1 MILASGARGPGFGSL
16 LSPFSFV
23 LALVVRLHLFF
34 VQKFRD
40 RELNPGFLGEGQV
53 F

>member
-1 MILASGARGPGFGSL
+1 MILASGARGPGFDSL
-16 LSPFSFV
+16 LSPFFLYV
-23 LALVVRLHLFF
+23 T
-34 VQKFRD
+34 KFRD